1 MPFSYPALPEFIFD
15 TLCSISPAEW
25 CRAFFILSSSSVLAV
40 AATPEAARRYLLDY
54 GARTPAKDSSNG
66 RKDKTSRGDGPFVK
80 LVAMVTSCG
89 QVPHSWFIAF
99 YTTSLTCSI
108 FWLIQYLTRGNILD
122 FVASRQAGTSDPSMS
137 LGQVVLVWT
146 LMFLQAS
153 RRVYEHLVFIKPSAS
168 KMWIVHW
175 SLGICFYLCMSI
187 SVWVEGSEPIL
198 NRPLNPTN
206 MRLAS
211 LKSVISVLVYLFAWT
226 NQYRCHKYLAGLKKY
241 SLPGSGMFSIL
252 ICPHYTCECLLYTS
266 LMVAAAPEGSWYNKT
281 LLSALVF
288 VLVNL
293 GVTARGTRKWS
304 IDKFGAE
311 SVAAKWNMI
320 PFVF

>member
-1 MPFSYPALPEFIFD
+1 MPFSYPALPESIFD

-66 RKDKTSRGDGPFVK
+66 RKDKTSREDGPFVK

-108 FWLIQYLTRGNILD
+108 FWLIQYLTRGDILD

-137 LGQVVLVWT
+137 LRQVVLVWT

-187 SVWVEGSEPIL
+187 SVWVEGSGKVRDYQFCI
-198 NRPLNPTN
+198 
-206 MRLAS
+206 
-211 LKSVISVLVYLFAWT
+211 
-226 NQYRCHKYLAGLKKY
+226 
-241 SLPGSGMFSIL
+241 
-252 ICPHYTCECLLYTS
+252 
-266 LMVAAAPEGSWYNKT
+266 
-281 LLSALVF
+281 
-288 VLVNL
+288 
-293 GVTARGTRKWS
+293 
-304 IDKFGAE
+304 
-311 SVAAKWNMI
+311 
-320 PFVF
+320 